1 MICCASSTLYE
12 NSTWWGTRVRCGLKS
27 DARATRLCK
36 HDLSLQTR
44 LDSTSLLKA
53 SSRLQCFYF
62 LNQLSLLHLD
72 FYSPSCHIQ
81 FKGKNND
88 PETKMM
94 ATFCHTTTTTVT
106 TTTTTTMTI
115 DLDNSGMGSTPILQV
130 DGGSEEEGSN
140 DEGVLV
146 YEGFE
151 LQAASFCAILH
162 GLK

>member
-1 MICCASSTLYE
+1 MMT
-12 NSTWWGTRVRCGLKS
+12 
-27 DARATRLCK
+27 
-36 HDLSLQTR
+36 
-44 LDSTSLLKA
+44 
-53 SSRLQCFYF
+53 
-62 LNQLSLLHLD
+62 
-72 FYSPSCHIQ
+72 
-81 FKGKNND
+81 
-88 PETKMM
+88 TK
-94 ATFCHTTTTTVT
+94 CRTTTTTATTTT

-130 DGGSEEEGSN
+130 DGGSEDEGSN